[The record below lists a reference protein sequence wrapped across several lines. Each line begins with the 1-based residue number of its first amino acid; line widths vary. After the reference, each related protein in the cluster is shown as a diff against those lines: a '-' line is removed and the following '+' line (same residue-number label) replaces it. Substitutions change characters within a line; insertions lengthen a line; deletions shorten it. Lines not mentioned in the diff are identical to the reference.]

1 MAKFMSG
8 ELKGP
13 SRDERNWAIIAHLS
27 ALSAVFTGIGMIV
40 GPLVVWLI
48 KRDDGAYI
56 ADQAREALNFNITM
70 FIAYVVA
77 ALLVVVAV
85 GLLLLPVLAIAHLVL
100 IIIAMVQAGEGRE
113 FRYPFAL
120 RLIN

>member
-1 MAKFMSG
+1 MNVDAG
-8 ELKGP
+8 GP
-13 SRDERNWAIIAHLS
+13 SREERNWAIIAHLS
-27 ALSAVFTGIGMIV
+27 ALSAIFTGIGMIV
-40 GPLVVWLI
+40 GPLVVWLL

-70 FIAYVVA
+70 FIAYIVA
-77 ALLVVVAV
+77 ALLVIVAIGIV
-85 GLLLLPVLAIAHLVL
+85 LLPLLAIAHLVM
-100 IIIAMVQAGEGRE
+100 IIIAMVQAGEGRD